1 MMNNELEID
10 LKTHKYPLTS
20 QYPNKPILLFD
31 GVCNLCNGAV
41 DFVIRHEKSSE
52 IRFASIQSEA
62 SQSILKALGKDSSE
76 MNTLYV
82 VVNNSILEKSE
93 AILFLSKFLK
103 KPWSFVQIFK
113 FLPTSFLNIIYDFI
127 SKNRYR
133 FFGKRESCRLPDQS
147 ILDRFL

>member
-1 MMNNELEID
+1 MNKEFE
-10 LKTHKYPLTS
+10 LKTHKYLVDT
-20 QYPNKPILLFD
+20 QNQKRPILLFD

-41 DFVIRHEKSSE
+41 DFIIRHEKSSE

-62 SQSILKALGKDSSE
+62 AQSILKALSKDFTK

-82 VVNNSILEKSE
+82 LVNDSILEKSE
-93 AILFLSKFLK
+93 AVLFIAKFLK

-113 FLPTSFLNIIYDFI
+113 FLPISFLNLIYEYI
-127 SKNRYR
+127 SKNRYS
-133 FFGKRESCRLPDQS
+133 FFGKRETCRLPDQS